1 MKKGYREQIDV
12 AMELRGVGKQ
22 QSLKK
27 NLEEKSYGFLSE
39 TYIKAK
45 VF

>member
-12 AMELRGVGKQ
+12 ATELRGVGKQ

-27 NLEEKSYGFLSE
+27 NIQKRNLMAS
-39 TYIKAK
+39 
-45 VF
+45 